1 MRPQVH
7 LIMKQRNFI
16 DNINKFKRSKTVII
30 STHKFEIL
38 KECDIIYEIKNKSIN
53 KNKLYEKNLVTGSE
67 GFMDPLSWNIV
78 KKIHIGP
85 VQYNSF
91 NSIGWINDLI
101 NKDVKTCRFFGDI
114 RDMSFLDKIM
124 QDCDVVFNLAALIGI
139 PSHIMPTSYF
149 ETNVKGTLNIL
160 EAAKKNKIKK
170 VIITSTSEVYGTGQ
184 YLPIDE
190 NILSRPI
197 TILGLKNFSRSIT
210 LLLFIWFTS
219 YNYTTFNT
227 YGPRQSLRAII
238 PTIIQQILINKKRIN
253 LGNVKTTRDF
263 SYVSDTVDGF
273 IKSINSKSD
282 GEIINLVQVS
292 NKYWRTCKK
301 IGHILEKV
309 IIKKDKKRLRPKNS
323 EVERLKS
330 SNIKAKKILNWSPKF
345 TGKKGLREGI
355 KKTLNWFLKNK
366 QFLPKKNS
374 YNI

>member
-1 MRPQVH
+1 
-7 LIMKQRNFI
+7 
-16 DNINKFKRSKTVII
+16 
-30 STHKFEIL
+30 
-38 KECDIIYEIKNKSIN
+38 
-53 KNKLYEKNLVTGSE
+53 
-67 GFMDPLSWNIV
+67 
-78 KKIHIGP
+78 
-85 VQYNSF
+85 
-91 NSIGWINDLI
+91 
-101 NKDVKTCRFFGDI
+101 
-114 RDMSFLDKIM
+114 MSFLDKIM

-139 PSHIMPTSYF
+139 PYSYHAPTYF

-190 NILSRPI
+190 KHPLVGQSPYSASKISADQLAMSYYYSFDLPVTIIRP
-197 TILGLKNFSRSIT
+197 
-210 LLLFIWFTS
+210 
-219 YNYTTFNT
+219 FNT

-238 PTIIQQILINKKRIN
+238 PTIIQQILINKKEIN

-282 GEIINLVQVS
+282 GEIINLGSGFEISIEELV
-292 NKYWRTCKK
+292 RE
-301 IGHILEKV
+301 IGHILGEKV

-330 SNIKAKKILNWSPKF
+330 SNIKAKKILNWSLNLLEKRF
-345 TGKKGLREGI
+345 KRGI

-366 QFLPKKNS
+366 QFLPKKTLIIFN
-374 YNI
+374 